1 MNTVDNQVVFN
12 MPDRDVTATPLS
24 EVIEYNIV
32 YRNVD
37 DAVMDNPDTYTIE
50 TSTFSLKEPTKT

>member
-1 MNTVDNQVVFN
+1 

-24 EVIEYNIV
+24 EVIEYKIV

-50 TSTFSLKEPTKT
+50 TPTFSLKEPTKT